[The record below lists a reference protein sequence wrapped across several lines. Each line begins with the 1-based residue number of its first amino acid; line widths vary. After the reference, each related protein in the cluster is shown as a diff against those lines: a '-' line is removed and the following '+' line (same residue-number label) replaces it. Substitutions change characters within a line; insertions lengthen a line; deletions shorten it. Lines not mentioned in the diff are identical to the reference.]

1 MKCFVLLCPLQL
13 IHSFLNPLS
22 PSLPSSSFFSEYYQV
37 LHTEHLQSKIR
48 QQIEILLMFI
58 IYRTINT
65 VRIFLTFRRRRNVSL
80 LISSIVDSGGFVNMH
95 KLAPDSILTKSV
107 MFEVDTNFGF
117 VVLIEEMFIS
127 KFMLVMCEGALP
139 K

>member
-1 MKCFVLLCPLQL
+1 
-13 IHSFLNPLS
+13 
-22 PSLPSSSFFSEYYQV
+22 
-37 LHTEHLQSKIR
+37 
-48 QQIEILLMFI
+48 MFI